1 MFSPE
6 RIFDTLKDQGIS
18 FFTGV
23 PDSLLKD
30 FCAYVTDHV
39 EERAHVI
46 AANEGNAIALAAGW
60 FMASGEPALVYMQNS
75 GLGNAINP
83 LVSLADPEVYSIP
96 MLIMIGWRGEPE
108 KPDEPQHS
116 KQGRILTELLD
127 VLELPWFVL
136 DGDSEEPELVIVQAC
151 QVLRER
157 MMPVV
162 LVVRT
167 GSFSHYSLQKEST
180 TQCCI
185 PREEAMKIIVDLL
198 EPGDLVVSTTGKLSR
213 ELYEYREARGE
224 GHGNDFL
231 TVGSMGHAS
240 SIAMGIAARRPDRRV
255 ICFDGDGATIMHMGA
270 LAVIGQSGLDNLIH
284 IVFNNGAHDSV
295 GGQPTVGLD
304 IDIPQ
309 IAKACGY
316 REARSVT
323 EPDDIKESMNQLR
336 FTNGPALLE
345 VRIKKGSR
353 KDLGRPR
360 RSPLENR
367 NAFMANLGVT
377 QTEGSDA

>member
-1 MFSPE
+1 MISPK
-6 RIFDTLKDQGIS
+6 RVFDTIRDQGIS

-23 PDSLLKD
+23 PDSLLKN

-39 EERAHVI
+39 DEQAHVI

-60 FMASGEPALVYMQNS
+60 FMASGEPTLVYMQNS

-96 MLIMIGWRGEPE
+96 MLIMIGWRGEPG

-127 VLELPWFVL
+127 VLQLPWFVL
-136 DGDSEEPELVIVQAC
+136 DGSLEEPESVIVRAC
-151 QVLRER
+151 QVLRKR

-162 LVVRT
+162 LVVKS
-167 GSFSHYSLQKEST
+167 GFFSHYSLQKEST

-185 PREEAMKIIVDLL
+185 TREKAMEIIVDLL

-224 GHGNDFL
+224 GHGKDFL
-231 TVGSMGHAS
+231 TVGSMGHVS
-240 SIAMGIAARRPDRRV
+240 SIAMGIAARRHDRRV
-255 ICFDGDGATIMHMGA
+255 ICFDGDGAAIMHMGA
-270 LAVIGQSGLDNLIH
+270 LAVIGQSGLNNLIH
-284 IVFNNGAHDSV
+284 VIFNNGAHDSV
-295 GGQPTVGLD
+295 GGQPTVGLN

-316 REARSVT
+316 RDARSVT
-323 EPDDIKESMNQLR
+323 EPDSIKDFMNQLR
-336 FTNGPALLE
+336 FANGPALLE
-345 VRIKKGSR
+345 VRIKRGSR
-353 KDLGRPR
+353 KDLGRPKTT
-360 RSPLENR
+360 PLENR
-367 NAFMANLGVT
+367 DAFMGNLGVVRM
-377 QTEGSDA
+377 EESDG

>member
-1 MFSPE
+1 MFSPK
-6 RIFDTLKDQGIS
+6 RIFDTIKDQGIS

-39 EERAHVI
+39 EERVHVI

-60 FMASGEPALVYMQNS
+60 FMASGESALVYMQNS

-83 LVSLADPEVYSIP
+83 LISLADPEVYSIP
-96 MLIMIGWRGEPE
+96 MLIMIGWRGEPGQ
-108 KPDEPQHS
+108 PDEPQHS

-136 DGDSEEPELVIVQAC
+136 DGSLEEPELVVVQAC

-162 LVVRT
+162 LVVKS
-167 GSFSHYSLQKEST
+167 GFFSHYSLQKGNA

-185 PREEAMKIIVDLL
+185 SREDAMKIIVDLL

-213 ELYEYREARGE
+213 ELYEYREAQGD
-224 GHGNDFL
+224 GHGSDFL

-240 SIAMGIAARRPDRRV
+240 SIAMGIAARRLDQRV

-270 LAVIGQSGLDNLIH
+270 LAMIGQSGLNNLIH

-304 IDIPQ
+304 IDIPL

-316 REARSVT
+316 REACSVA
-323 EPDDIKESMNQLR
+323 EPDDIKKSLNHLQ
-336 FTNGPALLE
+336 FTDGPAFLE
-345 VRIKKGSR
+345 VRVKKGSR
-353 KDLGRPR
+353 KDLGRPKN
-360 RSPLENR
+360 SPLENR
-367 NAFMANLGVT
+367 NAFMANLGIT
-377 QTEGSDA
+377 RAEDSNA